1 MESPTT
7 VGQCVRLRGALILGD
22 IGTQTYISLLTG
34 REPRLTVY
42 LAAQAYRRGGVA
54 PPSTT
59 VFDQDPMSLIDR
71 FERRD
76 PITNHPF
83 LRRLRREPVYLPH
96 LWLLLANFQI
106 SISKEFARWLAIIV
120 ARVNDDRIRC
130 ILAAQLNDE
139 LGNGEL
145 GARSRRAVLG
155 HDGTLGAIPPRG
167 VPPWNVARTNARA
180 AAPSIYGSHDTGG
193 GRRMAGEIFG
203 KQMDQYL
210 AREFRRQALVE
221 PESLV
226 WLQLHETL
234 EATHADS
241 SGVLAQLVPPEA
253 AEAARRGAVGVY
265 LAGWAFLDE
274 LYGLCF
280 CASLKLSGAVFTRGS
295 VHSSGSVSARQ

>member
-1 MESPTT
+1 VNLS
-7 VGQCVRLRGALILGD
+7 I
-22 IGTQTYISLLTG
+22 
-34 REPRLTVY
+34 
-42 LAAQAYRRGGVA
+42 YR
-54 PPSTT
+54 
-59 VFDQDPMSLIDR
+59 I
-71 FERRD
+71 
-76 PITNHPF
+76 
-83 LRRLRREPVYLPH
+83 

-139 LGNGEL
+139 LGNGEW
-145 GARSRRAVLG
+145 ARAHVNLFSDMMGLLEPFR
-155 HDGTLGAIPPRG
+155 PRG
-167 VPPWNVARTNARA
+167 DATVELLAPGRTLEPRLS
-180 AAPSIYGSHDTGG
+180 SIYGSHDEYEAVGAV
-193 GRRMAGEIFG
+193 MAGEIFG

-280 CASLKLSGAVFTRGS
+280 CASLKLSGAGFTRGS